1 MKYITMEIE
10 RSGDMNFVT
19 QNTNMLHSIV
29 IDLIRE
35 NQMTAHA
42 ERILETFRSIVKNTN
57 TNILTPKNIKEYNK
71 FVMIEMKK
79 RMNELQK
86 TGPTGPTGPYLAN
99 DIRDK
104 RIQSIDDAFQKRQ
117 SEFNNGMTVKTPE
130 PIDFTDNNKVNGSI
144 DDLLNKT
151 LQQREYVH
159 EPVSQ
164 PMVSQEDIIS
174 GCFVPSMYTVEY
186 ENEQTKITLKQSPW
200 QKLLYASRN
209 EPIVLE
215 RIAFQKETNDTMI
228 MISSEIYNHGI
239 FLKQEHSSV
248 SLFDGYF
255 VMEKKRAPTLT
266 LDTVIPKNTLPILIF
281 SRFSSS
287 HSK

>member
-1 MKYITMEIE
+1 MEIE
-10 RSGDMNFVT
+10 RSGDMNFIT
-19 QNTNMLHSIV
+19 QNSNMLHSIV

-35 NQMTAHA
+35 NHMTAYA
-42 ERILETFRSIVKNTN
+42 ESILETFRSIVKNTN
-57 TNILTPKNIKEYNK
+57 TNILTPKNIQEYNK

-79 RMNELQK
+79 RMIELQQK
-86 TGPTGPTGPYLAN
+86 GPTGPTGPYLAD
-99 DIRDK
+99 DIREK
-104 RIQSIDDAFQKRQ
+104 RIHSIDEAFQQRQ
-117 SEFNNGMTVKTPE
+117 SEFNNGMTVRTPE

-144 DDLLNKT
+144 DDLLTKT
-151 LQQREYVH
+151 LKQREYVH

-186 ENEQTKITLKQSPW
+186 VDDQTKITLKQSPW
-200 QKLLYASRN
+200 QKLVYTARN

-215 RIAFQKETNDTMI
+215 RIVFHKEFSETII
-228 MISSEIYNHGI
+228 MISSEIYNHGL
-239 FLKQEHSSV
+239 FLKQEYSSV

-255 VMEKKRAPTLT
+255 VIEKKREPTLT
-266 LDTVIPKNTLPILIF
+266 LDTVLPKDTLPILIF